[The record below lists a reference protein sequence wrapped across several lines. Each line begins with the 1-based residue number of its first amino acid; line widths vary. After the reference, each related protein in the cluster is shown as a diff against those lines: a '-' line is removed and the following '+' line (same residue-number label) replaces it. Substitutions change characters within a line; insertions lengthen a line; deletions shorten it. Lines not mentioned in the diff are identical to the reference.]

1 MKPGLLILPF
11 LALLVAALG
20 TAVGSS
26 LPEYK
31 WILQLTWAL
40 SVTILALWV
49 IMDID
54 NFKLVFKRKGTK
66 YGASSGLVVI
76 LGTTVIVAIAVLAAR
91 PRFNK
96 SIDLSRDKL
105 NTLSDQSLKVI
116 QQIKDS
122 GNQVA
127 IKVFA
132 TDERVSNDLRDTL
145 TLYQSK
151 GANFKIEYIDP
162 QANPTV
168 AMAAK
173 ITDPNTAIFTFKD
186 QEKRLTAFSEEK
198 VTNALVSVLK
208 NKTKK
213 VYFTKGH
220 GEGAL
225 KGTDATGF
233 DKIAKELEGNKDN
246 VDELSLLETAKVPE
260 DADLVVVAGPKYE
273 FKEEETRILEEYL
286 KRGGALLVMA
296 DAMIPVNSLNKLLE
310 KFGIKYRDDLLILA
324 PNDIRAQM
332 IGQNNA
338 IVSEFDEFSPVT
350 KDFSRMSQVQ
360 LVFSNTR
367 SLDEVKENTN
377 KLKVDLVGKTSKDM
391 IRVKDVKSAS
401 DLENLTE
408 DRWETGS
415 FSVIAVASGKTPAP
429 ALATASPDD
438 KDTKT
443 DAAKAEGAPKAR
455 ETRIVVTGSV
465 DFAANQGAQLAE
477 HRDMFLNMTNYLLQD
492 EDFISIRPK
501 DPTKSTIQ
509 LVSAKSQL
517 ILLFLTFIY
526 PFLFLGGGTLAW
538 LKRRRA

>member
-11 LALLVAALG
+11 LAVLVAALG
-20 TAVGSS
+20 TAVGSA
-26 LPEYK
+26 LPEHQ

-40 SVTILALWV
+40 SATIVTLWV

-54 NFKLVFKRKGTK
+54 NFKLLFQRKGAK
-66 YGASSGLVVI
+66 YGASSGLVVL
-76 LGTTVIVAIAVLAAR
+76 LGTLIIVGVAVLAAR

-96 SIDLSRDKL
+96 SVDLSRDKL
-105 NTLSDQSLKVI
+105 NTLSDQSVKVV
-116 QQIKDS
+116 QQIKDT
-122 GNQVA
+122 GDYVA
-127 IKVFA
+127 VKVFT
-132 TDERVSNDLRDTL
+132 TDEKVATDLRDTL
-145 TLYQSK
+145 NLYQAK
-151 GANFKIEYIDP
+151 GAVLKIEFIDP
-162 QANPTV
+162 RSNPTAV
-168 AMAAK
+168 LAAK
-173 ITDPNTAIFTFKD
+173 ITDPNTAIFTYKG

-225 KGTDATGF
+225 KGSDATGF
-233 DKIAKELEGNKDN
+233 GQIAAELEGNKDN
-246 VDELSLLETAKVPE
+246 VEELSLLETAKIPE
-260 DADLVVVAGPKYE
+260 DADLVVIPGPKYE
-273 FKEEETRILEEYL
+273 FKEEETRILEDYL
-286 KRGGALLVMA
+286 KQGGALLVMT
-296 DAMIPVNSLNKLLE
+296 DALVPVSSLNKLLE
-310 KFGIKYRDDLLILA
+310 KFGLKYQDDLLILA

-338 IVSEFDEFSPVT
+338 IVSEFDEFSPIS

-360 LVFSNTR
+360 LVFRNTR
-367 SLDEVKENTN
+367 SLEELKENVN
-377 KLKVDLVGKTSKDM
+377 KFKVEMVGKTSKDM
-391 IRVKDVKSAS
+391 IRVKNVKSAS

-415 FSVIAVASGKTPAP
+415 FPVIAVSTGKAQAP
-429 ALATASPDD
+429 ALATASSDD
-438 KDTKT
+438 KATKT
-443 DAAKAEGAPKAR
+443 DAAKGEGAPKTK
-455 ETRIVVTGSV
+455 ETRIVATGSV

-477 HRDMFLNMTNYLLQD
+477 HRDMFLNMTNFLLQD

-509 LVSAKSQL
+509 LTSAKSQL
-517 ILLFLTFIY
+517 VLLFLAFIY
-526 PFLFLGGGTLAW
+526 PFVFLGGGTLAW

>member
-20 TAVGSS
+20 TAVGSA

-40 SVTILALWV
+40 SATIVALWV

-54 NFKLVFKRKGTK
+54 NFKLAIKRNGAK
-66 YGASSGLVVI
+66 YGASSGLVVF
-76 LGTTVIVAIAVLAAR
+76 LGTMVIVAIAVLAAR

-105 NTLSDQSLKVI
+105 NTLSDQSVKVI
-116 QQIKDS
+116 QQIKD
-122 GNQVA
+122 GGDQVA
-127 IKVFA
+127 IKVFTA
-132 TDERVSNDLRDTL
+132 DEKVSTDLRDTL
-145 TLYQSK
+145 NLYQAK
-151 GANFKIEYIDP
+151 GANFKVDYIDP
-162 QANPTV
+162 RANPT
-168 AMAAK
+168 AAIAAK
-173 ITDPNTAIFTFKD
+173 ITDPNTAIFSYKG

-198 VTNALVSVLK
+198 VTNALVSILK

-233 DKIAKELEGNKDN
+233 DQIAKELEGNKDN
-246 VDELSLLETAKVPE
+246 VDELSLLETAKIPE
-260 DADLVVVAGPKYE
+260 DADLVVIAGPKYE
-273 FKEEETRILEEYL
+273 FKEEEARIIEEYL

-296 DAMIPVNSLNKLLE
+296 DAMVPVSSLNKLLE
-310 KFGIKYRDDLLILA
+310 KFGVKYQDDLLILA

-360 LVFSNTR
+360 LVFRNTR
-367 SLDEVKENTN
+367 SVEEIKDNTN
-377 KLKVDLVGKTSKDM
+377 KFKVELVGKTSKDM
-391 IRVKDVKSAS
+391 IRVKNVKTAA

-408 DRWETGS
+408 DRWDTGS
-415 FSVIAVASGKTPAP
+415 FPVIAVTTGKAQAP
-429 ALATASPDD
+429 ALATANSED

-443 DAAKAEGAPKAR
+443 DAAKGEGAPKPK
-455 ETRIVVTGSV
+455 ETRIIVTGSV

-477 HRDMFLNMTNYLLQD
+477 HRDMFLNMTNFLVQD

-509 LVSAKSQL
+509 LTSAKSQL
-517 ILLFLTFIY
+517 ILLFLAFIY
-526 PFLFLGGGTLAW
+526 PFVFLGGGTLAW

>member
-11 LALLVAALG
+11 LAVLVAALG
-20 TAVGSS
+20 TAVGSA
-26 LPEYK
+26 LPEYQ

-40 SVTILALWV
+40 SATIVALWV

-54 NFKLVFKRKGTK
+54 NFKLMFLRKGAK

-76 LGTTVIVAIAVLAAR
+76 LGTLIIVGVAVLAAR

-96 SIDLSRDKL
+96 SLDLSRDKL
-105 NTLSDQSLKVI
+105 NTLSDQSIRVV

-122 GNQVA
+122 GEQVA
-127 IKVFA
+127 VKVFT
-132 TDERVSNDLRDTL
+132 TDEKVATDLRDTL
-145 TLYQSK
+145 NLYQAK
-151 GANFKIEYIDP
+151 GAPLKVEFIDP
-162 QANPTV
+162 RSNPTAV
-168 AMAAK
+168 LAAK
-173 ITDPNTAIFTFKD
+173 ITDPNTAIFAYKG

-225 KGTDATGF
+225 KGSDTTGF
-233 DKIAKELEGNKDN
+233 GQIAAELEGNKDN
-246 VDELSLLETAKVPE
+246 VEELSLLETAKIPE
-260 DADLVVVAGPKYE
+260 DADLVVIPGPKYE
-273 FKEEETRILEEYL
+273 FKEEETRILEDYL
-286 KRGGALLVMA
+286 KQGGALLVMA
-296 DAMIPVNSLNKLLE
+296 DALVPVSSLNKLLE
-310 KFGIKYRDDLLILA
+310 KFGLKYQDDLLILA

-338 IVSEFDEFSPVT
+338 IVSEFDEFSPIS

-360 LVFSNTR
+360 LVFRNTR
-367 SLDEVKENTN
+367 SLEELKENIN
-377 KLKVDLVGKTSKDM
+377 KFKVEMVGKTSKDM
-391 IRVKDVKSAS
+391 IRVKNVKTAS

-408 DRWETGS
+408 DRWESGS
-415 FSVIAVASGKTPAP
+415 FPVIAVSTGKAQAP
-429 ALATASPDD
+429 ALATASSDD
-438 KDTKT
+438 KATKT
-443 DAAKAEGAPKAR
+443 DAAKGEGAPKTK
-455 ETRIVVTGSV
+455 ETRIVAIGSV

-477 HRDMFLNMTNYLLQD
+477 HRDMFLNITNFLLQD

-509 LVSAKSQL
+509 LTSAKSQL
-517 ILLFLTFIY
+517 LLLFLAYIY
-526 PFLFLGGGTLAW
+526 PFVFLGGGTLAW